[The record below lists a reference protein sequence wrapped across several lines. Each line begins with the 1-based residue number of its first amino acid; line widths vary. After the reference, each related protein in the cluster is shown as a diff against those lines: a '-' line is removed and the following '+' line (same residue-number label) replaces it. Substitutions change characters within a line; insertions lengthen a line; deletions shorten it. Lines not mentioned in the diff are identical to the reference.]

1 MEFFNP
7 GGSLKDRVG
16 KRTVRDLEEK
26 GLIKKGD
33 TLIEATSGNCGIGI
47 AMLSAIKGYKAIITM
62 SDKMSLEKKYVLNS
76 MGAECIRTPN
86 DAPFNTPESFIGVAQ
101 RLNKEIKSSRFLD
114 QYSDDSNALVNY
126 DETAEELWND
136 LDGKVD
142 YVVITTGTGGTITG
156 IARKFKER
164 NPNVKIV
171 GVDPVGSQM
180 ALPKSLNEKKCTFK
194 VEGIG
199 YDFVPKNL
207 DQNVVDI
214 WYKCE
219 DKDSFLM
226 ARRLIREEGLLVGG
240 SAGSAVWAAI
250 DLAKTLPE
258 DKRVCVIICD
268 GVRNYM
274 SKFISDDWMIE
285 NEFYDEGEV
294 EKASDN
300 LKYNKV
306 YGQEK
311 QISYLIEKLK
321 LAPSI
326 SIEETQTIEDTIKL
340 MKEKNIEY
348 IPILSRSN
356 GNLMGFTQIDLITQ
370 KLLIGYL
377 KSTDLVKRVITT
389 EFKKLSGNEF
399 INRLS
404 RAFVHKNYVSVT
416 DKGKM
421 YTILPVHLI
430 EFMKSEN

>member
-26 GLIKKGD
+26 GLIKKGY

-47 AMLSAIKGYKAIITM
+47 AMLSAVKGYKAIITM
-62 SDKMSLEKKYVLNS
+62 SDKMSLEKKYILNS

-86 DAPFNTPESFIGVAQ
+86 DAPFNTPESHIGIAYK
-101 RLNKEIKSSRFLD
+101 LNKEIKTSRFLD

-142 YVVITTGTGGTITG
+142 YVVMTVGTGGTITG

-164 NPNVKIV
+164 NPHVKIV
-171 GVDPVGSQM
+171 GVDPVGSKM
-180 ALPKSLNEKKCTFK
+180 AMPKSLNEKNYAFK

-207 DQNVVDI
+207 DQESVDI

-226 ARRLIREEGLLVGG
+226 ARRLIREEGILVGG
-240 SAGSAVWAAI
+240 SAGSALWAAI
-250 DLAKTLPE
+250 EVAKTLPE

-268 GVRNYM
+268 GIRNYM

-285 NEFYDEGEV
+285 NGYYDEAEV
-294 EKASDN
+294 EEASDN
-300 LKYNKV
+300 LKYNRVFGLEYK
-306 YGQEK
+306 
-311 QISYLIEKLK
+311 ISDLIKELK
-321 LAPSI
+321 LTPSLYI
-326 SIEETQTIEDTIKL
+326 YDTHNIEDAIRFMTDNNMEYLPIMCSKKDHLLGYTSIE
-340 MKEKNIEY
+340 Y
-348 IPILSRSN
+348 
-356 GNLMGFTQIDLITQ
+356 ITQ
-370 KLLIGYL
+370 KLLVGYL
-377 KSTDLVKRVITT
+377 KSVENVKRVNSC
-389 EFKKLSGNEF
+389 EFKQLSGEEC

-404 RAFVHKNYVSVT
+404 RAFVNKNFVSVLN
-416 DKGKM
+416 KGKY
-421 YTILPVHLI
+421 YTLRPNHLI
-430 EFMKSEN
+430 EFIKNRK